1 MTTLAAGMNMPGFI
15 TSLEIMAFGMTGIFV
30 VLTMLFVSVKAL
42 IKLFPE
48 K

>member
-1 MTTLAAGMNMPGFI
+1 MNALSVAINPDFI
-15 TSLEIMAFGMTGIFV
+15 TSLEIMAFGMTGIFI
-30 VLTMLFVSVKAL
+30 VLSMLFLSVKVL